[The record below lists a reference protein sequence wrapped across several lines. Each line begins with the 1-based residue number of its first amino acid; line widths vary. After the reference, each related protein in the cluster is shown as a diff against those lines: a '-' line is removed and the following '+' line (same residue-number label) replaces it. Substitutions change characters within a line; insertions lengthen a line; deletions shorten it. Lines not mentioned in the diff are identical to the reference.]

1 MLQFQQQAEI
11 VTTFLFI
18 LPPSPSPHSTKTER
32 KSNSELL
39 HHNYIVMYKVHH
51 ICFCYYA
58 DYDPSGNS
66 NIVQFGEKRNTK
78 QTKKKKP
85 A

>member
-1 MLQFQQQAEI
+1 MLEFQQQAEI
-11 VTTFLFI
+11 VTLLFI

-39 HHNYIVMYKVHH
+39 HCNYIVTYKIHH
-51 ICFCYYA
+51 KCFYYYA
-58 DYDPSGNS
+58 DCDPLGNS
-66 NIVQFGEKRNTK
+66 NTVQFGEKRNTK
-78 QTKKKKP
+78 LKQT

>member
-1 MLQFQQQAEI
+1 
-11 VTTFLFI
+11 
-18 LPPSPSPHSTKTER
+18 
-32 KSNSELL
+32 
-39 HHNYIVMYKVHH
+39 MYKVHH

-78 QTKKKKP
+78 QIKKKKNQP
-85 A
+85 KIKLEKITRNVCVLKASTLSSLPLPLLLMSDILCYNLKLKFY